1 MASLAA
7 AGLVATLAGCPAGR
21 ATADRTPE
29 PAPAAAPPGA
39 APPGAARAVA
49 LGSTGGLAH
58 DAGIAALLGEID
70 AGRIRAYDSALVGFG
85 TRHTMSDTVSA
96 TRGIGAA
103 RRWIHSQLE
112 EFAAE
117 CGGCL
122 RVEYD
127 TATVTVARHPD
138 RPTVPLANVLA
149 WLEGSDPRR
158 VVVIG
163 AHYDSCIC
171 ADDPWDATADAPGA
185 DDDGSGTSAVLE
197 LARVLSRRYPG
208 GMNAT
213 VVFALYAGEEQGL
226 LGSTALARRLH
237 EQGYTVVAGM
247 TDDIVGNVS
256 TGGGRTDSTSVRVF
270 AADPD
275 NGGSREL
282 ARHAAA
288 IGALYLPH
296 FEVVPVWRLDRI
308 GRGGDHI
315 PFDRLGDPAVRFS
328 ERLEHYG
335 RQHLPTDVFEGVNF
349 GYVANVARLNAA
361 VIAELGLA
369 PPAPD
374 TLRASRDRESG
385 GQQFRV
391 RWTAVPGAAGYEL
404 LLRRT
409 TSPMWERAIP
419 VGGATEHLLDAQLD
433 DLWLGI
439 RSIGPSGHRSAAV
452 AWPPPPRRE
461 SP

>member
-1 MASLAA
+1 MQLDAA
-7 AGLVATLAGCPAGR
+7 AGLVH
-21 ATADRTPE
+21 E
-29 PAPAAAPPGA
+29 PAVAAVLADIDPA
-39 APPGAARAVA
+39 
-49 LGSTGGLAH
+49 
-58 DAGIAALLGEID
+58 
-70 AGRIRAYDSALVGFG
+70 RIRAYDSTLVGFG
-85 TRHTMSDTVSA
+85 TRHTMSDTVSD

-103 RRWIHSQLE
+103 RRWIHATLE
-112 EFAAE
+112 GFARE

-127 TATVTVARHPD
+127 TSTVTVERHPD
-138 RPTVPLANVLA
+138 QPAVHLANVTA

-158 VVVIG
+158 LVVIG

-171 ADDPWDATADAPGA
+171 ADDRWDATSDAPGA

-197 LARVLSRRYPG
+197 LARVMSRRYSE

-226 LGSTALARRLH
+226 LGSSALAERLRT
-237 EQGYTVVAGM
+237 EGYTVAAAM

-256 TGGGRTDSTSVRVF
+256 AGDGRTDSTSVRVF

-282 ARHAAA
+282 ARHAVAL
-288 IGALYLPH
+288 GAVYLPD
-296 FEVVPVWRLDRI
+296 FAVFPVWRLDRI

-315 PFDRLGDPAVRFS
+315 PFERLGNPAVRFS

-335 RQHLPTDVFEGVNF
+335 RQHLPTDVFDGVNF
-349 GYVANVARLNAA
+349 GYTANVARLNAA
-361 VIAELGLA
+361 TIAELALA
-369 PPAPD
+369 PPPPD
-374 TLRASRDRESG
+374 TLRATRDRASG

-391 RWTAVPGAAGYEL
+391 QWSAAPGATGYEL

-409 TSPMWERAIP
+409 TSPMWEQVVA
-419 VGGATEHLLDAQLD
+419 VGAATEHLLDAQLD
-433 DLWLGI
+433 DLWLGV
-439 RSIGPSGHRSAAV
+439 RSIGPDARRSAATV
-452 AWPPPPRRE
+452 WPAR
-461 SP
+461 